1 MPGLNDRAFVQ
12 VSFNCRSLVVR
23 EPSVTMHLQ
32 TLLQQSLQFVFG
44 TTFHEHV
51 PVRAC
56 RLGDFISLVV
66 IVSFTVRDGAAAAL
80 HSSGNSAPSANGRIV
95 RWPFGHTYATSVRAA
110 KSTLSSVQATSHRCS
125 CLAGYVP
132 PYCFCLLD
140 YLLTLSYKTL
150 RTCHLFPASAK
161 TDLPIAH
168 MLSRHLNRRR
178 CHG

>member
-80 HSSGNSAPSANGRIV
+80 PLIWEFCAHSERQNRTMAFASLII
-95 RWPFGHTYATSVRAA
+95 
-110 KSTLSSVQATSHRCS
+110 
-125 CLAGYVP
+125 
-132 PYCFCLLD
+132 CLL
-140 YLLTLSYKTL
+140 
-150 RTCHLFPASAK
+150 
-161 TDLPIAH
+161 
-168 MLSRHLNRRR
+168 
-178 CHG
+178 

>member
-80 HSSGNSAPSANGRIV
+80 PLIWEFCALSERQNRTMAFRTHVCDVGSRRKIHIV
-95 RWPFGHTYATSVRAA
+95 IGFKRLCTDAHASQAA
-110 KSTLSSVQATSHRCS
+110 FCHIAFASLII
-125 CLAGYVP
+125 
-132 PYCFCLLD
+132 CLL
-140 YLLTLSYKTL
+140 
-150 RTCHLFPASAK
+150 
-161 TDLPIAH
+161 
-168 MLSRHLNRRR
+168 
-178 CHG
+178 